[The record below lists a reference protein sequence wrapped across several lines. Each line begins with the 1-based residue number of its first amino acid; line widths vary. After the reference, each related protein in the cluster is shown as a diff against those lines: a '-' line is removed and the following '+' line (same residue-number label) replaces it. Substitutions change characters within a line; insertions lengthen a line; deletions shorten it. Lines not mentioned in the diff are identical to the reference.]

1 MLRFPRFSYSAMP
14 LVGLGAIAIALGS
27 VPVVQA
33 QTPPAIVAQ
42 AENAERY
49 IRLAVEEYQEGN
61 NQAALDALN
70 QAIALNPT
78 MADIYILRGI
88 VRSELNDPQGAIADY
103 SEAIELDGDDAEVY
117 IVRGLAQ
124 LALKQYQA
132 AEADFNRALE
142 RDSSHA
148 DAYTFRGT
156 SRMELNNRQGG
167 LQDFQKAEEIYFA
180 QGNARGLGRLSQA
193 LIVADVITF
202 EGGSGDRP
210 ENAVII
216 KGASNQALGVPAQY
230 HYLIEHF
237 GRPDRDWRLAEQSM
251 LNQSDRQYNRMDLQL
266 ADGRRQVV
274 YFDIT
279 DYYSKGLD
287 GRLQVP

>member
-132 AEADFNRALE
+132 VPKQ
-142 RDSSHA
+142 
-148 DAYTFRGT
+148 T
-156 SRMELNNRQGG
+156 
-167 LQDFQKAEEIYFA
+167 
-180 QGNARGLGRLSQA
+180 
-193 LIVADVITF
+193 LI
-202 EGGSGDRP
+202 G
-210 ENAVII
+210 
-216 KGASNQALGVPAQY
+216 
-230 HYLIEHF
+230 H
-237 GRPDRDWRLAEQSM
+237 
-251 LNQSDRQYNRMDLQL
+251 
-266 ADGRRQVV
+266 
-274 YFDIT
+274 
-279 DYYSKGLD
+279 
-287 GRLQVP
+287 